1 MVARYISFEVGM
13 APVVV
18 VKAEA
23 EAPSRAAYRQGGGG
37 RFKERCFDTDEA
49 RRKRT
54 ETSDSRRKERRG
66 ELKKKKRL
74 DDGGRKAIAGEPT
87 RRAIDFRLHESAPLS
102 GPSNIATLISAA
114 IVIEEEAAS
123 DVDLLGGFPLLELP
137 EELQLLVA
145 AHVVSSPRDLLLLS
159 RIIVSLSALLSL

>member
-1 MVARYISFEVGM
+1 MRDIGCETQASKRPKRQKMEPQEMGSDDITQGKRRKVVLPKRFEVGM

-23 EAPSRAAYRQGGGG
+23 EAPSRAAYRQGR

-74 DDGGRKAIAGEPT
+74 DDAPPLYQPDISVIYQRPT
-87 RRAIDFRLHESAPLS
+87 DNA
-102 GPSNIATLISAA
+102 
-114 IVIEEEAAS
+114 
-123 DVDLLGGFPLLELP
+123 
-137 EELQLLVA
+137 
-145 AHVVSSPRDLLLLS
+145 
-159 RIIVSLSALLSL
+159 LSALYQG